1 MCRQRSRGRRKLLFP
16 CRKAKCHAGHCFS
29 RAGKAKCRA
38 GNCFSCAGK
47 AKCRA
52 GHCFSRA
59 GKAKSRAGSCF
70 SSVGKVKSQWIARSA
85 NHHTDHLYR
94 RCPGPARHEG
104 RRSGLTAEE
113 SLGQT
118 LRQTV
123 APVGQT
129 NSPGFLVQF
138 RYSWSPKDAVLKGF
152 WKESNAE
159 GAVESIGSPYRAVS
173 SVGRASAF

>member
-1 MCRQRSRGRRKLLFP
+1 MNSP
-16 CRKAKCHAGHCFS
+16 KALIIILTTYTGD
-29 RAGKAKCRA
+29 
-38 GNCFSCAGK
+38 
-47 AKCRA
+47 
-52 GHCFSRA
+52 
-59 GKAKSRAGSCF
+59 
-70 SSVGKVKSQWIARSA
+70 VQVL
-85 NHHTDHLYR
+85 T
-94 RCPGPARHEG
+94 RHEG